1 MRLAYAAAVTLIFA
15 SATPLAHAQDFD
27 PMAMADTN
35 TDGKIDLPEATNF
48 SAQGWTFV
56 DQSGAGKVKK
66 DSLPDFMQAS
76 FASAKVDAEGFVT
89 KEAFLA
95 AVPDR
100 FKAADANTDGSLN
113 DGEMRAFLG
122 MG

>member
-1 MRLAYAAAVTLIFA
+1 MKLARAVAVTLFFA
-15 SATPLAHAQDFD
+15 SAVAPAAAQDFD

-35 TDGKIDLPEATNF
+35 TDGKVDLAEATNF

-66 DSLPDFMQAS
+66 DTLPDFMQPS
-76 FASAKVDAEGFVT
+76 FASAKVDAEGYVT

-100 FKAADANTDGSLN
+100 FKAADADSNGFLSEPEL
-113 DGEMRAFLG
+113 RAFLG
-122 MG
+122 MQ

>member
-1 MRLAYAAAVTLIFA
+1 MKTAFVTAATLILLG
-15 SATPLAHAQDFD
+15 ATPLAQAQDFD

-35 TDGKIDLPEATNF
+35 TDGKVDLAEATSF

-56 DQSGAGKVKK
+56 DQSGAGKVKAATI
-66 DSLPDFMQAS
+66 PDFMQPS
-76 FASAKVDAEGFVT
+76 FATAKVDAEGFVT

-100 FKAADANTDGSLN
+100 FKTADANADGALN

-122 MG
+122 IP

>member
-1 MRLAYAAAVTLIFA
+1 MKLACAAAVTLFL
-15 SATPLAHAQDFD
+15 ATAVAPATAQDFD

-35 TDGKIDLPEATNF
+35 TDGKVDLSEATNF

-66 DSLPDFMQAS
+66 DTLPDFMQPS

-100 FKAADANTDGSLN
+100 FKAADADGNGFLSDAELH
-113 DGEMRAFLG
+113 AFLG
-122 MG
+122 MQ